1 MRTFAQGVSQSHS
14 EVVMRRTAIPVLAVA
29 ALLATAALA
38 KSTQRPS
45 AAEPRPAQKVSRIA
59 GPNLPTGRLLNGM
72 RSDYG
77 VPISGNP
84 RTLLYKYASWKE
96 SLPPCA

>member
-1 MRTFAQGVSQSHS
+1 MLDD
-14 EVVMRRTAIPVLAVA
+14 LALVIE
-29 ALLATAALA
+29 
-38 KSTQRPS
+38 
-45 AAEPRPAQKVSRIA
+45 AEDIDPRVDQIA